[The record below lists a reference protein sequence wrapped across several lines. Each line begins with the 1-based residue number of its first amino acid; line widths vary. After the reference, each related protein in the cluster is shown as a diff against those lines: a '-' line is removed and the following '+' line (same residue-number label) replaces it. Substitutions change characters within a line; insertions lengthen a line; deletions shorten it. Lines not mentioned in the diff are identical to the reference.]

1 MAYYSA
7 HYGAWNEPGGVQRVE
22 FGREKGIDYLF
33 ETYDYRAAIEAAQEA
48 ANESGQIVH
57 FCKTIP
63 VAGRGLKS
71 EWRKLYPVRS
81 KIKFVRMYKMYREN
95 WYDVIY
101 HSGRVCTYLEPDL
114 PTTVEKFVES
124 STIREQQHDKMFNR
138 DEMIYY

>member
-7 HYGAWNEPGGVQRVE
+7 HFGSWNEPGGVQRVE
-22 FGREKGIDYLF
+22 FGEEKGIDYLF
-33 ETYDYRAAIEAAQEA
+33 KTYDYRTAIEKAQEA
-48 ANESGQIVH
+48 ANKSGRIVY
-57 FCKTIP
+57 FCKEVP
-63 VAGRGLKS
+63 VAGCGLKA

-124 STIREQQHDKMFNR
+124 STIRKQQHDKTFNR